1 MLGVPSSGYYPASA
15 ANCTLSNQ
23 PNKAP
28 MRTYLAF
35 FLLLAFTGTAAAARE
50 PHSYSEPDRFLVRHV
65 ALDLSADF
73 AAHRLEGTAELTVER
88 LDAEAKELRLDTR
101 DLEIRSVHLIEA
113 SGRERVL
120 PFTLDA
126 PDHVLGSRLTISFT
140 SCCVVSDTLRLRI
153 DYRTSAEA
161 SALQWLEPAQTAGP
175 HPYMYSQGQAIHAR
189 SWIPIQD
196 SPAVRLTYSARI
208 RTPPELTAVM
218 SAASIEDANLA
229 PGEYRFEMRQPIPAY
244 LIALAIGDLEFQS
257 LGERVGVWTEP
268 SQLQAAAH
276 EFADLQRMLE
286 AGEKMAGPYRWDR
299 YDLLIM
305 PHSFAFGGMENPRLS
320 FISPSIVAGD
330 RSLVAVIV
338 HELAHSW
345 SGNLVTNATWNDFWL
360 NEGMTTYLE
369 RRMFETLYGERRAHM
384 EDAIGYAYLAQAIE
398 DAKSAGLPGDAALKV
413 DLAGR
418 DPDEGGSDVAYEK
431 GRWFLG
437 FLEARFGRPA
447 FDEFLRE
454 YFDAHAFQSM
464 DTERFRAWL
473 LAALARPG
481 APAIPVAEIDEWL
494 YGRDM
499 PATTPPIPRGVFDAV
514 DRAAAEWRA
523 GRLATADLPVRDW
536 VPQEWVRFLDGQ
548 PADLGDERMAQLRAQ
563 FRFGAD
569 GNAEIARSW
578 LALVVRSAYE
588 ASYPDL
594 ERFLLSTGRHKLVV
608 GLYRDL
614 ARTDAGLE
622 QGRRIYAKAR
632 PGYHATIRAAVER
645 LLLPGDSP
653 ATG

>member
-1 MLGVPSSGYYPASA
+1 MRKSIALFLMLA
-15 ANCTLSNQ
+15 
-23 PNKAP
+23 
-28 MRTYLAF
+28 LA
-35 FLLLAFTGTAAAARE
+35 GTAVAARD
-50 PHSYSEPDRFLVRHV
+50 PHSYAEPERFLVRHV

-73 AAHRLEGTAELTVER
+73 AAHRLEGTAELTVLR
-88 LDAEAKELRLDTR
+88 IDPEAKELRLDTR
-101 DLEIRSVHLIEA
+101 DLEVRSVHLIEA

-126 PDHVLGSRLTISFT
+126 PDPVLGSRLTISFT

-153 DYRTSAEA
+153 GYRTSAEA
-161 SALQWLEPAQTAGP
+161 SALQWLDPAQTSGP

-189 SWIPIQD
+189 SWIPVQD
-196 SPAVRLTYSARI
+196 SPAVRLTYTARI

-218 SAASIEDANLA
+218 SAAHVEEKDLP

-244 LIALAIGDLEFQS
+244 LIALAIGDLEFRS

-268 SQLQAAAH
+268 SRLDAAAH
-276 EFADLQRMLE
+276 EFVDLPRMLE
-286 AGEKMAGPYRWDR
+286 AGERMAGPYRWDR

-345 SGNLVTNATWNDFWL
+345 SGNLVTSATWNDFWL

-369 RRMFETLYGERRAHM
+369 RRLFEALYGERRAHM
-384 EDAIGYAYLAQAIE
+384 EDAIAYEYLVQAIQ
-398 DAKSAGLPGDAALKV
+398 DAKAAGLPQDSSLML

-418 DPDEGGSDVAYEK
+418 DPDEGTSDVAYEK

-437 FLEARFGRPA
+437 YLEARFGRPA
-447 FDEFLRE
+447 FDAFLRG

-464 DTERFRAWL
+464 DTAGFRSYL
-473 LAALARPG
+473 LAQLALPG

-494 YGRDM
+494 YGTGM
-499 PATTPPIPRGVFDAV
+499 PATAPPIPAGVFDAV

-523 GRLATADLPVRDW
+523 RRLATADLPVRDW
-536 VPQEWVRFLDGQ
+536 VPQEWVRFLDSL
-548 PADLGDERMAQLRAQ
+548 PADLGAERMAQLRAQ
-563 FRFGAD
+563 FGFGAD

-578 LALVVRSAYE
+578 LALVVRA
-588 ASYPDL
+588 AFAPSYPDL
-594 ERFLLSTGRHKLVV
+594 ERYLLSTGRHKLVV

-614 ARTDAGLE
+614 ARTEAGLE
-622 QGRRIYAKAR
+622 LGRKIYARAR

-645 LLLPGDSP
+645 LLQPGGSP
-653 ATG
+653 AAG